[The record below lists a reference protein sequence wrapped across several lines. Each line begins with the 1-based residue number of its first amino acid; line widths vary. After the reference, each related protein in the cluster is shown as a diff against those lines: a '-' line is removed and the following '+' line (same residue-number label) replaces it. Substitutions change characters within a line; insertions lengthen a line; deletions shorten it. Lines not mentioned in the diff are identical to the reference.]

1 MFVTHQQ
8 NSGKLPVLLLT
19 GFLGSGKT
27 TLVNALLKDPRL
39 ADTAVAINEFGAVP
53 LDQHLVDE
61 GQDRTV
67 VLANGCLCC
76 NVAGDMEE
84 AVMRIFSRRQTG
96 DLPRFRRLIVEPSG
110 LADPAPIAQAILR
123 NPVMSR
129 YLRLEGIVAT
139 VDALFGLSQLERHA
153 ESRKQVALAD
163 TLVLTK
169 TDLAA
174 ADAVEA
180 LKAKLRALNPTA
192 HRVEARHGAVDAASL
207 TPAGFLD
214 PDAASA
220 PRGLSWI
227 AEAVEA
233 DPAHTRSV
241 TALTLI
247 ADKPL
252 AWRAVEAWLRDV
264 RIELADRLLRLKGLI
279 AAAEADGP
287 VVVQGVHHVM
297 HPPVT
302 LDRWPDSDHRTRIVL
317 IVQRSPELGSPELE
331 SPDWGLEARWAEA
344 LPRLYT
350 CAPDACALAP
360 AAA

>member
-8 NSGKLPVLLLT
+8 NSDKLPVLLLS

-53 LDQHLVDE
+53 LDQHLIDE
-61 GQDRTV
+61 GGDRTV

-76 NVAGDMEE
+76 NVAGDMEA

-129 YLRLEGIVAT
+129 YLRLEGIATT
-139 VDALFGLSQLERHA
+139 VDALFGSAQLERHE
-153 ESRKQVALAD
+153 ESRKQVSLAD

-169 TDLAA
+169 TDLAEPC
-174 ADAVEA
+174 AVAA

-192 HRVEARHGAVDAASL
+192 TLIEARHGAVDAAAL
-207 TPAGFLD
+207 APAGFLD
-214 PDAASA
+214 PEAASAFLDPEAASA
-220 PRGLSWI
+220 PRGLGWT
-227 AEAVEA
+227 AEAVDS
-233 DPAHTRSV
+233 DPTHTRSV
-241 TALTLI
+241 NALTLI
-247 ADKPL
+247 ADRPL

-279 AAAEADGP
+279 DAAESAGP
-287 VVVQGVHHVM
+287 VVVQGVHHVI
-297 HPPVT
+297 HPPT
-302 LDRWPDSDHRTRIVL
+302 MLDRWPGSDRRTRIVL
-317 IVQRSPELGSPELE
+317 IVQGA
-331 SPDWGLEARWAEA
+331 DGLLLQARWADA
-344 LPRLYT
+344 LPRLF
-350 CAPDACALAP
+350 AP
-360 AAA
+360 APSTIAA

>member
-1 MFVTHQQ
+1 MFVTRQQ
-8 NSGKLPVLLLT
+8 HSLKLPVLLLS

-27 TLVNALLKDPRL
+27 TLVNALLKDHRL

-84 AVMRIFSRRQTG
+84 AVMRIFSRRQAG

-129 YLRLEGIVAT
+129 HLRLEGIAST
-139 VDALFGLSQLERHA
+139 VDALFGLSQLDRHE

-169 TDLAA
+169 TDLAE
-174 ADAVEA
+174 ADAVAA
-180 LKAKLRALNPTA
+180 LKSRLRALNPAATLI
-192 HRVEARHGAVDAASL
+192 EARRGAVDVDALA
-207 TPAGFLD
+207 PVGFLD
-214 PDAASA
+214 PEAPAA
-220 PRGLSWI
+220 PRGLGWM
-227 AEAVEA
+227 AQAVEA
-233 DPAHTRSV
+233 DESHTRSV
-241 TALTLI
+241 IAVTLI
-247 ADKPL
+247 ADRPL

-264 RIELADRLLRLKGLI
+264 RIELSDRLLRLKGLI
-279 AAAEADGP
+279 AAAEAEGP
-287 VVVQGVHHVM
+287 LVVQGVHHVM
-297 HPPVT
+297 HPPT
-302 LDRWPDSDHRTRIVL
+302 LLGRWPDSDHRTRIVL
-317 IVQRSPELGSPELE
+317 IVQGSMRRE
-331 SPDWGLEARWAEA
+331 LEARWAQA
-344 LPRLYT
+344 LPNLF
-350 CAPDACALAP
+350 AP
-360 AAA
+360 APATLVA

>member
-1 MFVTHQQ
+1 MFVTRQQ
-8 NSGKLPVLLLT
+8 NSVKLPVLLLT

-27 TLVNALLKDPRL
+27 TLVNALLKDDRL

-53 LDQHLVDE
+53 LDQHLIDE

-129 YLRLEGIVAT
+129 HLRLEGIATT
-139 VDALFGLSQLERHA
+139 VDALFGLSQLERHE

-169 TDLAA
+169 TDLA
-174 ADAVEA
+174 EA
-180 LKAKLRALNPTA
+180 GALNGLKSKLRALNPAATLI
-192 HRVEARHGAVDAASL
+192 EAQHGAVDAAAL
-207 TPAGFLD
+207 APTGFLD
-214 PDAASA
+214 PEAPSA
-220 PRGLSWI
+220 PRGLGWR
-227 AEAVEA
+227 AEAIES
-233 DPAHTRSV
+233 DPTHTQSV

-247 ADKPL
+247 ADRPL
-252 AWRAVEAWLRDV
+252 AWRALEDWLRDV
-264 RIELADRLLRLKGLI
+264 RIELSDRLLRLKGLI
-279 AAAEADGP
+279 SVAETTGP
-287 VVVQGVHHVM
+287 IVVQGVHHVM
-297 HPPVT
+297 HPPT
-302 LDRWPDSDHRTRIVL
+302 MLDRWPDSDHRTRIVL
-317 IVQRSPELGSPELE
+317 IVQGASGRE
-331 SPDWGLEARWAEA
+331 WEARWVDA
-344 LPRLYT
+344 LPRLF
-350 CAPDACALAP
+350 AP
-360 AAA
+360 APATIAA

>member
-1 MFVTHQQ
+1 MFVTRQQ
-8 NSGKLPVLLLT
+8 NRAKLPVLLLT

-53 LDQHLVDE
+53 LDQHLIDE
-61 GQDRTV
+61 GKDRTV

-129 YLRLEGIVAT
+129 HLRLEGIATT
-139 VDALFGLSQLERHA
+139 VDALFGLSQLERHE

-169 TDLAA
+169 TDLAEPGVLA
-174 ADAVEA
+174 E
-180 LKAKLRALNPTA
+180 LTSKLRALNPA
-192 HRVEARHGAVDAASL
+192 ASLIEAQNGAVDVAAL
-207 TPAGFLD
+207 VPAGFLD
-214 PDAASA
+214 PEAASA
-220 PRGLSWI
+220 PRGLGWM
-227 AEAVEA
+227 AEAVEI
-233 DPAHTRSV
+233 DPTHTRSV
-241 TALTLI
+241 AALTLI
-247 ADKPL
+247 ADRPL

-264 RIELADRLLRLKGLI
+264 RIELGDRLLRLKGLI
-279 AAAEADGP
+279 AAAETDGP
-287 VVVQGVHHVM
+287 VVVQGVHHVIHAPTM
-297 HPPVT
+297 
-302 LDRWPDSDHRTRIVL
+302 LERWPDADRRTRIVL
-317 IVQRSPELGSPELE
+317 IVQGSAAH
-331 SPDWGLEARWAEA
+331 GLEARWADA
-344 LPRLYT
+344 LPRLVASVT
-350 CAPDACALAP
+350 TT

>member
-8 NSGKLPVLLLT
+8 NSAKLPVLLLT

-53 LDQHLVDE
+53 LDQHLIDE

-84 AVMRIFSRRQTG
+84 AVMRIFSRRQAG

-129 YLRLEGIVAT
+129 HLRLEGIAT
-139 VDALFGLSQLERHA
+139 AVDALFGLSQLERHA
-153 ESRKQVALAD
+153 ESRKQVSLAD

-169 TDLAA
+169 TDLAEPDIVA
-174 ADAVEA
+174 E
-180 LKAKLRALNPTA
+180 LKAKLRALNPAATLI
-192 HRVEARHGAVDAASL
+192 EARHGAVDAAAL
-207 TPAGFLD
+207 APAGFLD
-214 PDAASA
+214 PDAPSA
-220 PRGLSWI
+220 PRGLGWT
-227 AEAVEA
+227 AEAI
-233 DPAHTRSV
+233 DTNPTHTQSV

-247 ADKPL
+247 ADRPL

-279 AAAEADGP
+279 AVAETNGP
-287 VVVQGVHHVM
+287 VVVHGVHHVM
-297 HPPVT
+297 HPPT
-302 LDRWPDSDHRTRIVL
+302 MLDRWPDSDDRTRIVL
-317 IVQRSPELGSPELE
+317 IVHGAIDQR
-331 SPDWGLEARWAEA
+331 LEARWADA
-344 LPRLYT
+344 LPRLY
-350 CAPDACALAP
+350 ACAAAT

>member
-1 MFVTHQQ
+1 MFVTPQQ
-8 NSGKLPVLLLT
+8 NRVKLPVLLLS

-27 TLVNALLKDPRL
+27 TLVNALLKDGRL

-53 LDQHLVDE
+53 LDQHLIDE

-84 AVMRIFSRRQTG
+84 AVMRIFARREMG

-129 YLRLEGIVAT
+129 HLRLEGIVTT
-139 VDALFGLSQLERHA
+139 VDALFGLAHLDRHE

-169 TDLAA
+169 TDLV
-174 ADAVEA
+174 DAETLA
-180 LKAKLRALNPTA
+180 KLKLKLRALNPAATLI
-192 HRVEARHGAVDAASL
+192 EARNGAVDVAAL
-207 TPAGFLD
+207 APAGFLD
-214 PDAASA
+214 PEAPSA
-220 PRGLSWI
+220 PRGLGWT

-233 DPAHTRSV
+233 YPGHTRSV

-247 ADKPL
+247 AERPL

-264 RIELADRLLRLKGLI
+264 RIELADQLLRLKGMI

-297 HPPVT
+297 HPPT
-302 LDRWPDSDHRTRIVL
+302 MLDHWPDADHRTRIVL
-317 IVQRSPELGSPELE
+317 IVQGAAGQ
-331 SPDWGLEARWAEA
+331 DLEARWAEA
-344 LPRLYT
+344 LPRLYAARASAT
-350 CAPDACALAP
+350 

>member
-1 MFVTHQQ
+1 MFVTRQQ
-8 NSGKLPVLLLT
+8 NSAKLPVLLLT

-27 TLVNALLKDPRL
+27 TLVNALLKDTRL
-39 ADTAVAINEFGAVP
+39 ADTAVAINEFGAAP
-53 LDQHLVDE
+53 LDQHLIDQ

-139 VDALFGLSQLERHA
+139 VDALFGLSQLERHG
-153 ESRKQVALAD
+153 ESRKQVGLAE

-169 TDLAA
+169 TDLAQ
-174 ADAVEA
+174 ADDVAA
-180 LKAKLRALNPTA
+180 LKAKLRVLNPTA
-192 HRVEARHGAVDAASL
+192 PLIEARHGAVDADAL
-207 TPAGFLD
+207 APAGFLD
-214 PDAASA
+214 PESPSA
-220 PRGLSWI
+220 PRGLGWT
-227 AEAVEA
+227 AEAIEP
-233 DPAHTRSV
+233 DPTHTQSV
-241 TALTLI
+241 IALTLI
-247 ADKPL
+247 ADRPL

-279 AAAEADGP
+279 AAAEAGGP

-317 IVQRSPELGSPELE
+317 IVQGSSELRSLRQ
-331 SPDWGLEARWAEA
+331 GLEARWASA
-344 LPRLYT
+344 LPSLV
-350 CAPDACALAP
+350 APLP
-360 AAA
+360 TTAAA

>member
-1 MFVTHQQ
+1 MFVTPQQ
-8 NSGKLPVLLLT
+8 NRVKLPVLLLS

-27 TLVNALLKDPRL
+27 TLVNALLKDGRL

-53 LDQHLVDE
+53 LDQHLIDE

-84 AVMRIFSRRQTG
+84 AVMRIFSRRHTG

-129 YLRLEGIVAT
+129 HLRLEGIATT

-169 TDLAA
+169 TDLVE
-174 ADAVEA
+174 ADAVTE
-180 LKAKLRALNPTA
+180 LKARLRALNPA
-192 HRVEARHGAVDAASL
+192 AALIDARCGEVDVAAL
-207 TPAGFLD
+207 APPGFLD
-214 PDAASA
+214 PEAASA
-220 PRGLSWI
+220 PRGVGWT
-227 AEAVEA
+227 AEAIST
-233 DPAHTRSV
+233 DPTHTESV

-247 ADKPL
+247 AQRPL
-252 AWRAVEAWLRDV
+252 AWRAVEGWLREV
-264 RIELADRLLRLKGLI
+264 RIELGDRLLRLKGLI
-279 AAAEADGP
+279 DAAEADGP

-297 HPPVT
+297 HPPT
-302 LDRWPDSDHRTRIVL
+302 RLDRWPDADHRTRIVL
-317 IVQRSPELGSPELE
+317 IVQGLAGRE
-331 SPDWGLEARWAEA
+331 LEARWADA
-344 LPRLYT
+344 LPRLYAT
-350 CAPDACALAP
+350 TLAAT
-360 AAA
+360 AA